1 MFIKNTGTSVT
12 HLDRFKQWFWFK
24 TPLRRLALYLRD
36 KRFSKINEDRWLRLI
51 LFSKTNLAYYDSFNF
66 YMDEHMANW
75 IVENFMTERDLA
87 HLFKRRYPFA
97 NIIAGDL
104 LDGMWLKIYAAEY
117 LGLPEDWEIKK
128 IQEKQNKIY
137 MIEHIEDTKNRI
149 IH

>member
-1 MFIKNTGTSVT
+1 
-12 HLDRFKQWFWFK
+12 
-24 TPLRRLALYLRD
+24 
-36 KRFSKINEDRWLRLI
+36 
-51 LFSKTNLAYYDSFNF
+51 
-66 YMDEHMANW
+66 MDEHMANW
-75 IVENFMTERDLA
+75 IVENFVTERDLA